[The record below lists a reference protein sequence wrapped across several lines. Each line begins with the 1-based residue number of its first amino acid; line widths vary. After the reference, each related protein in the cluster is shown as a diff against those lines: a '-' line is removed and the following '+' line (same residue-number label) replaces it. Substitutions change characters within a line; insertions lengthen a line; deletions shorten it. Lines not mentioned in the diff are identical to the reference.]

1 MALTKYCLGDLLEL
15 TTETNAN
22 NEYGARDVR
31 GMTITKE
38 IIPTKADVSNTDLSK
53 FLVVHPGE
61 FVFNPRTHG
70 KKIGFGYNDTD
81 SSFLISWNNIAFRI
95 KDSMRDKVLSE
106 YLFFHFNRAEWDR
119 EACYRSWGSST
130 EVFTWE
136 ALCEMELDL
145 PSITVQQKYVDIYN
159 SMLANQ
165 RCYERGLEDLKLV
178 CDAYIENLRRKTPT
192 QKIGVYLTQSDRR
205 NDIGLTVESV
215 RGLATSKAMIPTKAD
230 MDGVSLNNYKV
241 VPPRYIAYVPDTSR
255 RGDKVSLG
263 FNDTDETFL
272 VSSISTVFG
281 TDLSVLIPEYLMLF
295 LTRSEFDRYARF
307 NSWGSARETFNFED
321 MCDVE
326 IPIPDI
332 SVQKAIADIF
342 TAYNTRK
349 LINERLKAQIKDLCP
364 ILVKGAVEEGENN
377 GIIYSKTW
385 YERF

>member
-15 TTETNAN
+15 TAETNAN
-22 NEYGARDVR
+22 NEYGASDVR

-38 IIPTKADVSNTDLSK
+38 IIPTKADVSNTDLTK

-165 RCYERGLEDLKLV
+165 RCYERGLEDLKLT

-281 TDLSVLIPEYLMLF
+281 TELSVLIPEYLMLF

-364 ILVKGAVEEGENN
+364 ILVKGAVEEGER
-377 GIIYSKTW
+377 
-385 YERF
+385 E

>member
-1 MALTKYCLGDLLEL
+1 MALTKYCLGNLLEL

-22 NEYGARDVR
+22 NEYGASDVR

-95 KDSMRDKVLSE
+95 KATMSDKVLSE

-145 PSITVQQKYVDIYN
+145 PPLSVQQKYVDIYN

-165 RCYERGLEDLKLV
+165 KCYERGLEDLKLT

-192 QKIGVYLTQSDRR
+192 KKIGAYLTQSDRR
-205 NDIGLTVESV
+205 NDIGLSVDFV

-241 VPPRYIAYVPDTSR
+241 VLPRQIAYVPDTSR

-263 FNDTDETFL
+263 FNDTEETFL
-272 VSSISTVFG
+272 VSSISVVFG

-364 ILVKGAVEEGENN
+364 ILVKGAVEEGER
-377 GIIYSKTW
+377 
-385 YERF
+385 E

>member
-332 SVQKAIADIF
+332 SVQNAIADIF

-364 ILVKGAVEEGENN
+364 ILVKGAVEEG
-377 GIIYSKTW
+377 GK
-385 YERF
+385 

>member
-95 KDSMRDKVLSE
+95 KGTMRDKVLSE

-145 PSITVQQKYVDIYN
+145 PPLSVQQKYVDIYN
-159 SMLANQ
+159 SMLTNQ
-165 RCYERGLEDLKLV
+165 RCYERGLEDLKLT

-192 QKIGVYLTQSDRR
+192 KKIGAYLTQSDRR
-205 NDIGLTVESV
+205 NDIGLSVDFV

-263 FNDTDETFL
+263 FNDTDKTFL

-364 ILVKGAVEEGENN
+364 ILVKGAVEEGE
-377 GIIYSKTW
+377 IL
-385 YERF
+385 

>member
-22 NEYGARDVR
+22 NEYGASDVR

-38 IIPTKADVSNTDLSK
+38 IIPTKADVSNTDISK

-61 FVFNPRTHG
+61 YVFNPRTHG

-145 PSITVQQKYVDIYN
+145 PSITVQQKYVDVYN

-165 RCYERGLEDLKLV
+165 RCYERGLEDLKLTIDALLERFKKGTKRIPLGELIIESDERNKDDSIQSV
-178 CDAYIENLRRKTPT
+178 NGVNKDKLFMPSVANSADLTKYKLVRKNQFSCNLMHVGRDVAVSVALNLHDEPIIVSPAYIVFNVK
-192 QKIGVYLTQSDRR
+192 
-205 NDIGLTVESV
+205 ND
-215 RGLATSKAMIPTKAD
+215 
-230 MDGVSLNNYKV
+230 
-241 VPPRYIAYVPDTSR
+241 
-255 RGDKVSLG
+255 
-263 FNDTDETFL
+263 
-272 VSSISTVFG
+272 SI
-281 TDLSVLIPEYLMLF
+281 IPEFLLMWLSR
-295 LTRSEFDRYARF
+295 TETDRYAWF
-307 NSWGSARETFNFED
+307 
-321 MCDVE
+321 MCDTNVRSGMEKKRFFE
-326 IPIPDI
+326 IDIPVPSI
-332 SVQKAIADIF
+332 QEQRAIIEIYDALYI
-342 TAYNTRK
+342 RREV
-349 LINERLKAQIKDLCP
+349 NERLKAQIKDLCP
-364 ILVKGAVEEGENN
+364 ILVKGAVEEGKRKWNFTH
-377 GIIYSKTW
+377 KDMV
-385 YERF
+385 